1 VPDTRYVPTEPT
13 FRNFSRR
20 ITRGYVILAVALIAL
35 VVGASSAFAIIGFTT
50 TFNQNIDAAQARMQE
65 RVRDL
70 TAQHL
75 TLQQLAPKV
84 LAAEPN
90 SRSRIYILDPQ
101 HNVVAGASAQLNDSQ
116 RFIAAS
122 LALRARFVGVP
133 GGGTIVLEPDVAD
146 ITHSLLRYWERIL
159 PIGLIAVF
167 IAWYAGR
174 VITGRALRPLREVNT
189 ALRSI
194 AEGDFTPK
202 LLLESDSSLHELTQ
216 TYNEV
221 AQRLNAATYERR
233 RQEAQMRQF
242 IADAGHE
249 LRTPLTIFMGY
260 LDALRQGV
268 VHDPDGVQK
277 VHETMLDE
285 SRKMRQII
293 EKLILLARLER
304 EAEPLSDAIDLNSVA
319 ARAVDALRPL
329 AGERLHLAADGSA
342 TVNGDDSELYEAVKN
357 VVENAVRYAPAS
369 LVMVRV
375 GNEGQNAVLEVEDQG
390 PGMAQIDVDHAFD
403 RFYRGTSHG
412 EVDGSGLGLAIAKR
426 AVERMGGSI
435 ALESAYEKG
444 TRVTMRFPM
453 EAKSAG

>member
-1 VPDTRYVPTEPT
+1 MPTEPT

-35 VVGASSAFAIIGFTT
+35 VAGASSAFAIIGYATN
-50 TFNQNIDAAQARMQE
+50 FNQSIDSAQARMQQ
-65 RVRDL
+65 RVHDL
-70 TAQHL
+70 AARHETLAQI
-75 TLQQLAPKV
+75 APQV
-84 LAAEPN
+84 LAAEPH
-90 SRSRIYILDPQ
+90 SRSRIFVFDSQ
-101 HNVVAGASAQLNDSQ
+101 HRVIAGASAQLNDSE
-116 RFIAAS
+116 RVFAA
-122 LALRARFVGVP
+122 LLLLRPRFVGVP
-133 GGGTIVLEPDVAD
+133 GGGTIVLEPDIAD
-146 ITHSLLRYWERIL
+146 FSNSLAHFWERMI
-159 PIGLIAVF
+159 PIGIVAVVL
-167 IAWYAGR
+167 AWLAGR
-174 VITGRALRPLREVNT
+174 TITGRALRPLREVNG

-202 LLLESDSSLHELTQ
+202 LLLESDSSLQELTQ

-233 RQEAQMRQF
+233 RHEQQMRQF

-260 LDALRQGV
+260 LDALQSGV
-268 VHDPDGVQK
+268 VQDGDGVRR

-285 SRKMRQII
+285 SRKMRRII

-304 EAEPLSDAIDLNSVA
+304 EDASVNDVIDLHSVA

-329 AGERLHLAADGSA
+329 AGERLRLAADGNA
-342 TVNGDDSELYEAVKN
+342 VVFGDDSELYEAVKN

-369 LVMVRV
+369 PVEVRV
-375 GNEGQNAVLEVEDQG
+375 GREGDSAVLEVADRG
-390 PGMAQIDVDHAFD
+390 PGMATIDVEHAFD
-403 RFYRGTSHG
+403 RFYRGSSHG

-435 ALESAYEKG
+435 ALASGADTG
-444 TRVTMRFPM
+444 TKVTMRFPL
-453 EAKSAG
+453 EA

>member
-1 VPDTRYVPTEPT
+1 VPSEPT
-13 FRNFSRR
+13 FKNFARR
-20 ITRGYVILAVALIAL
+20 ITRGYVILAVALVAL
-35 VVGASSAFAIIGFTT
+35 VTGASSAFAFVGFAQN
-50 TFNQNIDAAQARMQE
+50 FNQSIDAAQARIQE
-65 RVRDL
+65 RVQDL
-70 TAQHL
+70 TAEHL
-75 TLQQLAPKV
+75 TLEQIAPRM

-90 SRSRIYILDPQ
+90 ARSRIVVLDPQ
-101 HNVVAGASAQLNDSQ
+101 HNIVAGASSELNDTE
-116 RFIAAS
+116 RFIAAAM
-122 LALRARFVGVP
+122 ALRPRFVGVP
-133 GGGTIVLEPDVAD
+133 GGGTIVLEPDVASL
-146 ITHSLLRYWERIL
+146 THSLIRYWERII
-159 PIGLIAVF
+159 PIGIIAVI
-167 IAWYAGR
+167 IAWLAGR

-202 LLLESDSSLHELTQ
+202 LLLESDSSLSELTQ

-260 LDALRQGV
+260 LDALRSGV
-268 VHDPDGVQK
+268 VQDGESVARVHD
-277 VHETMLDE
+277 TMLE
-285 SRKMRQII
+285 QSRKMKQII

-304 EAEPLSDAIDLNSVA
+304 DAEPISDAIDLQSVA

-329 AGERLHLAADGSA
+329 AGERLQLATDGDA
-342 TVNGDDSELYEAVKN
+342 TVLGDDAELYEAVKN

-375 GNEGQNAVLEVEDQG
+375 GHEGENAVLQVADRG
-390 PGMAQIDVDHAFD
+390 PGMAPIDVEHAFD
-403 RFYRGTSHG
+403 RFYRGTSRG
-412 EVDGSGLGLAIAKR
+412 DVDGSGLGLAIAKR

-435 ALESAYEKG
+435 ALESGSQTG
-444 TRVTMRFPM
+444 TTVTMRFPM
-453 EAKSAG
+453 EAKDAG

>member
-1 VPDTRYVPTEPT
+1 MPTEPT
-13 FRNFSRR
+13 FRNFARR
-20 ITRGYVILAVALIAL
+20 ITRGYVILAVALIGL
-35 VVGASSAFAIIGFTT
+35 VVGASSAFAIIGFAS
-50 TFNQNIDAAQARMQE
+50 TFNQSIDAAQARMQE

-75 TLQQLAPKV
+75 TLAQLAPKV
-84 LAAEPN
+84 IAAEPN
-90 SRSRIYILDPQ
+90 SRSRILVLDSQ
-101 HNVVAGASAQLNDSQ
+101 HRVVAGASAQLSDSE
-116 RFIAAS
+116 RAIAG
-122 LALRARFVGVP
+122 LLFLRPRFVGVP
-133 GGGTIVLEPDVAD
+133 GGGTIVLEPAIAD
-146 ITHSLLRYWERIL
+146 FTHSLVHYWERIL
-159 PIGLIAVF
+159 PIGLIAVV
-167 IAWYAGR
+167 IAWLAGR
-174 VITGRALRPLREVNT
+174 AITGRALRPLREVND

-202 LLLESDSSLHELTQ
+202 LLLESDSGLHELTQ

-233 RQEAQMRQF
+233 RHEQQMRQF

-260 LDALRQGV
+260 LDALQSGV
-268 VHDPDGVQK
+268 VQDGEGVRR

-285 SRKMRQII
+285 SRKMRRII

-304 EAEPLSDAIDLNSVA
+304 EDESLNDEIDLNSVA

-329 AGERLHLAADGSA
+329 AGERLQLAADGDA
-342 TVNGDDSELYEAVKN
+342 LVFGDDDELYEAVKN

-369 LVMVRV
+369 PVEVRV
-375 GNEGQNAVLEVEDQG
+375 GREGRSAVLEVADHG
-390 PGMAQIDVDHAFD
+390 PGMATIDVEHAFD
-403 RFYRGTSHG
+403 RFYRGSSHG

-435 ALESAYEKG
+435 ALESAADRG
-444 TRVTMRFPM
+444 TKVTMRFPL
-453 EAKSAG
+453 EA

>member
-1 VPDTRYVPTEPT
+1 VPTEPT

-35 VVGASSAFAIIGFTT
+35 VVGASSAFAIIGFAT
-50 TFNQNIDAAQARMQE
+50 TFNQSIDSADARMQK
-65 RVRDL
+65 RVADL

-75 TLQQLAPKV
+75 TLTQLAPKV
-84 LAAEPN
+84 IADEPN
-90 SRSRIYILDPQ
+90 ARSRILVYDSQ
-101 HNVVAGASAQLNDSQ
+101 HRVVAGASAQLDDSQ
-116 RFIAAS
+116 RFIAAA
-122 LALRARFVGVP
+122 LALRPRFVGVP

-146 ITHSLLRYWERIL
+146 FSQGLVRYWERIL
-159 PIGLIAVF
+159 PIGLIAVV
-167 IAWYAGR
+167 IAWLAGR
-174 VITGRALRPLREVNT
+174 MITGRALRPLREVND

-202 LLLESDSSLHELTQ
+202 LLLESDTSLYELTQ

-221 AQRLNAATYERR
+221 AQRLNTATYERR
-233 RQEAQMRQF
+233 RHEQQMRQF

-260 LDALRQGV
+260 LDALQSGV
-268 VHDPDGVQK
+268 VQDGEGVRR

-285 SRKMRQII
+285 SRKMRRII

-304 EAEPLSDAIDLNSVA
+304 ESEVVNDQIDLNSVA

-329 AGERLHLAADGSA
+329 AGERLHLAADGNA
-342 TVNGDDSELYEAVKN
+342 VVFGDDTELYEAVKN

-369 LVMVRV
+369 PVEVRV
-375 GNEGQNAVLEVEDQG
+375 AREGDSAVLEVADQG
-390 PGMAQIDVDHAFD
+390 PGMATIDVEHAFD
-403 RFYRGTSHG
+403 RFYRGSSHG

-435 ALESAYEKG
+435 ALASGAETG
-444 TRVTMRFPM
+444 TKVTMRFPVQ
-453 EAKSAG
+453 A

>member
-1 VPDTRYVPTEPT
+1 MPSEPT
-13 FRNFSRR
+13 FFNFSRR
-20 ITRGYVILAVALIAL
+20 ITRGYVILAVLLIAL
-35 VVGASSAFAIIGFTT
+35 VVGASSAFAIIGFAS
-50 TFNQNIDAAQARMQE
+50 TFNQSIDAAQARMQE
-65 RVRDL
+65 RVADL

-90 SRSRIYILDPQ
+90 SRSRILVLDPQ
-101 HNVVAGASAQLNDSQ
+101 HNIVAGASAQLNDSQ
-116 RFIAAS
+116 RFFAAA
-122 LALRARFVGVP
+122 LALRPRFVGVP

-146 ITHSLLRYWERIL
+146 ITHSLVRYWERIL
-159 PIGLIAVF
+159 PIGLIAVV
-167 IAWYAGR
+167 IAWLAGR
-174 VITGRALRPLREVNT
+174 VITGRALRPLREVNS

-202 LLLESDSSLHELTQ
+202 LLLESDRSLYELTQ

-260 LDALRQGV
+260 LDALRSGV
-268 VHDPDGVQK
+268 VQDGEGVRQ

-285 SRKMRQII
+285 SRKMKQII

-304 EAEPLSDAIDLNSVA
+304 DAEPIADTIDLQSVA
-319 ARAVDALRPL
+319 ARAVDALRPI
-329 AGERLHLAADGSA
+329 AGERLQLATDGDA
-342 TVNGDDSELYEAVKN
+342 TVLGDDAELYEAVKN
-357 VVENAVRYAPAS
+357 VVENAVHYAPAS
-369 LVMVRV
+369 LVIVRV
-375 GNEGQNAVLEVEDQG
+375 GHEGEDAVLKVADRG
-390 PGMAQIDVDHAFD
+390 PGMAQIDVEHAFD
-403 RFYRGTSHG
+403 RFYRGTSRG

-435 ALESAYEKG
+435 ALESNSESG
-444 TRVTMRFPM
+444 TTVTMRFPM
-453 EAKSAG
+453 EAKGPA

>member
-1 VPDTRYVPTEPT
+1 VPSEPT
-13 FRNFSRR
+13 FKNFARR
-20 ITRGYVILAVALIAL
+20 ITRGYVILAVALVAL
-35 VVGASSAFAIIGFTT
+35 VTGASSAFAFVGFAQN
-50 TFNQNIDAAQARMQE
+50 FNQSIDAAQARIQE
-65 RVRDL
+65 RVQDL
-70 TAQHL
+70 TAEHL
-75 TLQQLAPKV
+75 TLKQIAPKM

-90 SRSRIYILDPQ
+90 ARSRIVVLDPQ
-101 HNVVAGASAQLNDSQ
+101 HNIVAGASSELDDTE
-116 RFIAAS
+116 RFIAAAM
-122 LALRARFVGVP
+122 ALRPRFVGVP
-133 GGGTIVLEPDVAD
+133 GGGTIVLEPDVASL
-146 ITHSLLRYWERIL
+146 THALVRYWERII
-159 PIGLIAVF
+159 PIGIIAVI
-167 IAWYAGR
+167 IAWLAGR

-202 LLLESDSSLHELTQ
+202 LLLESDSSLSELTQ

-260 LDALRQGV
+260 LDALRSGV
-268 VHDPDGVQK
+268 VQDGESVARVHD
-277 VHETMLDE
+277 TMLE
-285 SRKMRQII
+285 QSRKMKQII

-304 EAEPLSDAIDLNSVA
+304 EVEPITDAIDLQSVA

-329 AGERLHLAADGSA
+329 AGERLQLATDGDA
-342 TVNGDDSELYEAVKN
+342 TVSGDDAELYEAVKN

-375 GNEGQNAVLEVEDQG
+375 GHEGENAVLQVADQG
-390 PGMAQIDVDHAFD
+390 PGMAPIDVEHAFD
-403 RFYRGTSHG
+403 RFYRGTSRG
-412 EVDGSGLGLAIAKR
+412 DVDGSGLGLAIAKR

-435 ALESAYEKG
+435 ALESGSQTG
-444 TRVTMRFPM
+444 TTVTMRFPM
-453 EAKSAG
+453 EAKDAG

>member
-1 VPDTRYVPTEPT
+1 MPTEPT

-35 VVGASSAFAIIGFTT
+35 VVGASSAFAIIGFAS
-50 TFNQNIDAAQARMQE
+50 TFNQSIDAAEARMQK
-65 RVRDL
+65 RVQDL

-75 TLQQLAPKV
+75 TLAQLAPRV
-84 LAAEPN
+84 LAEEPN
-90 SRSRIYILDPQ
+90 SRSRILVLDSQ
-101 HNVVAGASAQLNDSQ
+101 HRVVAGGSAQLDDSE
-116 RFIAAS
+116 RFIAAA

-133 GGGTIVLEPDVAD
+133 GGGSIVLEPDVAD
-146 ITHSLLRYWERIL
+146 FSHSLVRYWERIL
-159 PIGLIAVF
+159 PIGVIAVI
-167 IAWYAGR
+167 IAWLAGR
-174 VITGRALRPLREVNT
+174 MITRRALRPLREVND

-202 LLLESDSSLHELTQ
+202 LLLESDRSLYELTQ
-216 TYNEV
+216 TYNEL
-221 AQRLNAATYERR
+221 AQRLNAATYEQRR
-233 RQEAQMRQF
+233 HETQMRQF

-260 LDALRQGV
+260 LDALQSGV
-268 VHDPDGVQK
+268 VQESESVRR

-285 SRKMRQII
+285 SRKMRRII

-304 EAEPLSDAIDLNSVA
+304 EGESLADAIDLQSIA

-329 AGERLHLAADGSA
+329 AGERLHLAADGDA
-342 TVNGDDSELYEAVKN
+342 VIVGDDGELYEAVKN

-369 LVMVRV
+369 AVEVRV
-375 GNEGQNAVLEVEDQG
+375 GREGETAVLEVADQG
-390 PGMAQIDVDHAFD
+390 PGMAPLDVEHAFD
-403 RFYRGTSHG
+403 RFYRGGSHG

-435 ALESAYEKG
+435 GLSSGPDQG
-444 TRVTMRFPM
+444 TTVTMRFPVQV
-453 EAKSAG
+453 